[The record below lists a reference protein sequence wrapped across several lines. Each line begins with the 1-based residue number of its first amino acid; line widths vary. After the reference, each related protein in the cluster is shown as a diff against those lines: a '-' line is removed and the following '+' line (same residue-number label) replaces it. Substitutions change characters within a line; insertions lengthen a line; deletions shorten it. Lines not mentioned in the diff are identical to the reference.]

1 MLHTSAV
8 CSTLIALFCF
18 SLPSFS
24 EHLCCLEVIGQESA
38 WLIYSIS
45 AGRDRLSSELPAKDI
60 STSDTLAICRM
71 EMCFHDEFVY

>member
-18 SLPSFS
+18 SFLSFS
-24 EHLCCLEVIGQESA
+24 AALEVIGQESA